1 MRRIAK
7 FAFELARSRPRK
19 MLTYVT
25 KSNAQRNGMV
35 MWDEVINEVAKN
47 YPDVKLDHMLG
58 EFTQSS
64 NRRVL

>member
-58 EFTQSS
+58 GFPQSS